1 VLTHIV
7 HFTPIPVTKEV
18 AEELSSQDPLGL
30 RIERE
35 IDLLKTFCSQPMFAA
50 QKREPFPTIADVTEM
65 SDEARLILNG
75 RVPSTPDMVREA
87 LHGKD

>member
-1 VLTHIV
+1 MLTHIV

-35 IDLLKTFCSQPMFAA
+35 IDLLKTFCSQPMFTA

-75 RVPSTPDMVREA
+75 LVPSTPDMVREA